1 MPSWRESF
9 RALNHRDFRLYTAGQ
24 VVSLTGSW
32 MQSVAQSWLIYRL
45 THSEMMMGTVVFATH
60 IPVLL
65 FGPLGGLAADRFPRH
80 RVVLVTQS
88 VALLQAVLMA
98 VLNFTGRITP
108 NMVLVLAAILGI
120 ANAFDIPARQTLFIR
135 MVGKQDLISAISLNS
150 AIFNASRVVGPSLAG
165 IIVAAFGET
174 VCFAVNAASFIAM
187 IVCVA
192 AMRLPPATGS
202 PLDHPGRFREG
213 FRYAWQHRE
222 LRILLGVCGLT
233 GICYSPILALAPFFA
248 DGIFHK
254 GSAGLGFL
262 IGAMGVGAVIGVVQL
277 ARHTGIAGLP
287 GVSLQ
292 SGLILGF
299 SLLGFGLSPWFGAS
313 IALMMAIGFSV
324 MRQNSCS
331 NSLIQ
336 YTVPDHYRGRMMA
349 LFSMVV
355 TGLLPIGSLASGAI
369 AEVYGAR
376 FVVLVAGAVCLAGA
390 IGLRYAMPGFT
401 QWVKQH
407 EEEEACAA

>member
-1 MPSWRESF
+1 MAQWRESF

-24 VVSLTGSW
+24 IVSLTGSW

-45 THSEMMMGTVVFATH
+45 THSEFMMGAVMFATH

-65 FGPLGGLAADRFPRH
+65 LGPLGGMAADRFPRQ
-80 RVVLVTQS
+80 RIVLVTQTL
-88 VALLQAVLMA
+88 ALLQALLLA
-98 VLNFTGRITP
+98 VLNLTGTITP
-108 NMVLVLAAILGI
+108 NIVLVLAVLLGA
-120 ANAFDIPARQTLFIR
+120 ANAFDIPGRQTLFIQ

-150 AIFNASRVVGPSLAG
+150 AVFNASRVVGPSLAG
-165 IIVAAFGET
+165 LIVAAFGET

-192 AMRLPPATGS
+192 AMRLPQSAAVSTHAAG
-202 PLDHPGRFREG
+202 GFRDG
-213 FRYAWQHRE
+213 LRYAWQHRE
-222 LRILLGVCGLT
+222 LRVLLAISGLT
-233 GICYSPILALAPFFA
+233 GLCYAPILALAPFFA
-248 DGIFHK
+248 DGIFHQ

-262 IGAMGVGAVIGVVQL
+262 VGAMGVGAVIGVVRL
-277 ARHTGIAGLP
+277 ARHTGIAELP
-287 GVSLQ
+287 RVSLQ
-292 SGLILGF
+292 SSLILGF
-299 SLLGFGLSPWFGAS
+299 SLFAFGLSPWFGFS
-313 IALMMAIGFSV
+313 IALMTLIGFSV

-355 TGLLPIGSLASGAI
+355 TGLLPIGSLASGAV
-369 AEVYGAR
+369 AEAYGAR
-376 FVVLVAGAVCLAGA
+376 TVVLVAASCCLAGA
-390 IGLRYAMPGFT
+390 FALRFAMPRFS

-407 EEEEACAA
+407 EEEACAA

>member
-1 MPSWRESF
+1 MAQWRESF

-24 VVSLTGSW
+24 IVSLTGSW

-45 THSEMMMGTVVFATH
+45 THSEFMMGAVMFATH

-65 FGPLGGLAADRFPRH
+65 LGPLGGMAADRFPRQ
-80 RVVLVTQS
+80 RIVLITQTLAL
-88 VALLQAVLMA
+88 VQALLLAG
-98 VLNFTGRITP
+98 LNFTGFITP
-108 NMVLVLAAILGI
+108 NMVLILAVLLGA
-120 ANAFDIPARQTLFIR
+120 ANAFDIPGRQTLFIQ

-150 AIFNASRVVGPSLAG
+150 AVFNASRVVGPSLAG
-165 IIVAAFGET
+165 LIVAAFGET

-192 AMRLPPATGS
+192 AMRLPQAGAVSTHAAG
-202 PLDHPGRFREG
+202 GFRDG
-213 FRYAWQHRE
+213 LRYAWQHPE
-222 LRILLGVCGLT
+222 LRVLLAISGLT
-233 GICYSPILALAPFFA
+233 GLCYAPILALAPFFA
-248 DGIFHK
+248 DGIFHQ

-262 IGAMGVGAVIGVVQL
+262 VGAMGVGAVIGVVRL
-277 ARHTGIAGLP
+277 ARHTGIAELP
-287 GVSLQ
+287 RVSLE
-292 SGLILGF
+292 SSLILGF
-299 SLLGFGLSPWFGAS
+299 SLFAFGLSPWFGFS
-313 IALMMAIGFSV
+313 IALMTLIGFSV

-355 TGLLPIGSLASGAI
+355 TGLLPIGSLASGAV
-369 AEVYGAR
+369 AEAYGAR
-376 FVVLVAGAVCLAGA
+376 TVVLVAAVCCLAGA
-390 IGLRYAMPGFT
+390 VALRYAMPRFS

-407 EEEEACAA
+407 EEEACAA